1 MFGLLVFFFKLFFS
15 TFFSILFSYFIV
27 EEEKNNLGVMLF
39 GLLGVTLSAIAM
51 HSPAGNNGGAVSILV
66 FSILY
71 LAYNFF
77 NISNNSTKLLFIFPG
92 IVGFMVG
99 FGFIFESALVLCF
112 LYLAK
117 NSLNYIYESQIK
129 SDDLKENE
137 ENNK

>member
-15 TFFSILFSYFIV
+15 TFFSILFLYFII

-39 GLLGVTLSAIAM
+39 GLLGVMLSTIATYY
-51 HSPAGNNGGAVSILV
+51 PVENNGGAVSILV

-77 NISNNSTKLLFIFPG
+77 NISNNNEKLLFIFPG

-117 NSLNYIYESQIK
+117 NNLNYIYESQIK
-129 SDDLKENE
+129 SDNLKENE

>member
-39 GLLGVTLSAIAM
+39 GLLGVMLSTIVTYY
-51 HSPAGNNGGAVSILV
+51 PVENNGGAVSILA

-77 NISNNSTKLLFIFPG
+77 NISNDSKKLLFIFPG
-92 IVGFMVG
+92 IIGFMVG
-99 FGFIFESALVLCF
+99 FGFIFESVLVLCF

-129 SDDLKENE
+129 PDNLKENE